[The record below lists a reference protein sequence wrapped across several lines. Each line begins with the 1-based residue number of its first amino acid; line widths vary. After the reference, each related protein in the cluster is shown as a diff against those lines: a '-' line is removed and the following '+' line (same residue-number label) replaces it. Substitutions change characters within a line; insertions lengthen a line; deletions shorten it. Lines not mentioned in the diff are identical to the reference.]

1 MKSRSKPKGVWIMEI
16 LRTQFE
22 LSILLLEHV
31 NEHVA
36 LINAE
41 IASE

>member
-1 MKSRSKPKGVWIMEI
+1 MKSRSKPNGVWIMEI

-22 LSILLLEHV
+22 LSIFLLENV
-31 NEHVA
+31 DEHVA
-36 LINAE
+36 SIHAE